1 MSAPRGKTGGSMD
14 PAHLERTLRDLALAA
29 GAEIMAHRAA
39 GVSVERKSD
48 RSPVTDADR
57 AADALISA
65 GLARAFPDIPCVT
78 EEAAESHAVRAPQFF
93 IVDPLDGTRE
103 FIRGDGDFTVNIAL
117 IDGGVPVAGVIFAPV
132 RRRLFYTTATG
143 GAVEEA
149 PGPGGG
155 WPGTRRP
162 MRVAR
167 PDPAGVRVVASRS
180 HRDPETEAFIVRFDV
195 AAVASAGSSLKF
207 CLVAAGEADLYPR
220 FGPTMEWDIA
230 AGDAILR
237 AAGGQLIDLRTRA
250 PMAYGKPGWLNGP
263 FAALAPGV
271 PDWD

>member
-14 PAHLERTLRDLALAA
+14 PAALERTLRDLALAA
-29 GAEIMAHRAA
+29 GAEIMAQRAA
-39 GVSVERKSD
+39 GFSVERKSD
-48 RSPVTDADR
+48 RSPVTEADR

-78 EEAAESHAVRAPQFF
+78 EEAAETHATRAERFF

-103 FIRGDGDFTVNIAL
+103 FVRGDGDFTVNIAL
-117 IDGGVPVAGVIFAPV
+117 IDRGVPRAGVIFAPV
-132 RRRLFYTTATG
+132 RRRLFYTTAAG
-143 GAVEEA
+143 GAVEEGPA
-149 PGPGGG
+149 PDGG
-155 WPGTRRP
+155 WPGPRRGLH
-162 MRVAR
+162 VAR
-167 PDPAGVRVVASRS
+167 PDPAGLRVVASRS
-180 HRDPETEAFIVRFDV
+180 HLDPQTEAFIARFDV
-195 AAVASAGSSLKF
+195 AGVTSAGSSLKF

-237 AAGGQLIDLRTRA
+237 AAGGTLIDLRTRA

>member
-1 MSAPRGKTGGSMD
+1 MD

-48 RSPVTDADR
+48 RSPVTEADR

-78 EEAAESHAVRAPQFF
+78 EEAAESHAVRAPRFF

-117 IDGGVPVAGVIFAPV
+117 VDGGVPVAGVIF
-132 RRRLFYTTATG
+132 
-143 GAVEEA
+143 A

-180 HRDPETEAFIVRFDV
+180 HRDPETEAFIARFDV